1 MLFIYCILIVI
12 TPLTSSK
19 QYRTDYV
26 YNKKTDAFYKL
37 HIESRDR
44 WRAAKVCQAEG
55 AELMDPDSDLD
66 VAQFHVMFKR
76 YPDLGNYAWVQDD
89 GQAHADADEK
99 IFVMGETESPEAP
112 WYRRC
117 DVLTRDGEIE
127 KYRCAHGLPFICK
140 VQAKATYFD
149 ETCNVYGKNYQYFQD
164 VDSCYKVSEIA
175 YTWNEAYAECGKEG
189 SHLVVLNS
197 EAEDQ
202 IVWNLLKQAPFVPD
216 AKAHFFFFAGF
227 RARKSNDDKPRVFRT
242 IFNQTLEEA
251 GFAQWSENEP
261 NNALNSEECG
271 SIFKND
277 GKLNDLDCSHTFAF
291 ICEKEKHFSI
301 PSMFSGSALLQCS
314 NMIVILYV
322 FLACTL
328 KQSFGG
334 GAFFRK
340 DYVFNKQTDAYYKL
354 HIESRNYRGAEK
366 VCEAEGAK
374 LMQIESDQDIVQ
386 FHGMIKMFPDVGL
399 YAWVATDKQEHE
411 EAEDQKVIVM
421 GEEEEYPQS
430 RTLCD
435 MVARNGE
442 LYACPCYRGLP
453 FICKVK
459 SNEAY
464 YDSTCDVYG
473 KQYQYM
479 ENTGSCY
486 KISDI
491 ALTWNGAY
499 GECQA
504 EGSHLVVL
512 NSELEHQVVWNLTR
526 DATTSPEAKVHW
538 FLLAGFRANHPDDG
552 TPRVFKT
559 IFNQTLEEAGYSQWS
574 ENEPNNSENN
584 EYCGSIF
591 KNDGKLNDVDCS
603 HLYSFVCE
611 KERKVKT

>member
-26 YNKKTDAFYKL
+26 YNKKTDSFYKL

-44 WRAAKVCQAEG
+44 WRAAKVCKAEG

-76 YPDLGNYAWVQDD
+76 YPDLGSYAWVQDD

-164 VDSCYKVSEIA
+164 VGSCYKVSEIA

-261 NNALNSEECG
+261 NNALNNEECG

-291 ICEKEKHFSI
+291 VCEKEKHS
-301 PSMFSGSALLQCS
+301 
-314 NMIVILYV
+314 
-322 FLACTL
+322 CTL

-411 EAEDQKVIVM
+411 EAEDEKVIV
-421 GEEEEYPQS
+421 
-430 RTLCD
+430 
-435 MVARNGE
+435 
-442 LYACPCYRGLP
+442 
-453 FICKVK
+453 K
-459 SNEAY
+459 
-464 YDSTCDVYG
+464 
-473 KQYQYM
+473 YQYM

-512 NSELEHQVVWNLTR
+512 NSEQEHQVVWNLTR

-538 FLLAGFRANHPDDG
+538 FLLAGFRANHPEDG